1 MTDKL
6 AELAK
11 KGRAA
16 DKAAD
21 EVDTRGSDLNDDFRR
36 YLSERLVI
44 KTFSQV
50 HASRWIVPAFIAVV
64 VAAAGASA
72 MFLESEQMTM
82 AFMSIIGVGLVGGFL
97 LMRLAEGT
105 AVRAGTKWIAALP
118 FTFQSARYLEALS
131 TPRSKSTMTVRIKF
145 EKPPSREDR
154 ETFGH
159 ACAGAV
165 EVADRGWKDDTL
177 WLRTTGLDTYFPAR
191 NDREGYHSNAQLHLW
206 FRTLVDDALRP
217 VHARAPIARVKVKV
231 E

>member
-6 AELAK
+6 EELAK

-21 EVDTRGSDLNDDFRR
+21 EVDSRGSDLNDDFRR

-50 HASRWIVPAFIAVV
+50 HASRWIVPTFFGVIIAV
-64 VAAAGASA
+64 AGTAA
-72 MFLESEQMTM
+72 MFLSSEQMTM
-82 AFMSIIGVGLVGGFL
+82 VFMSIIGVGLVGGFI

-131 TPRSKSTMTVRIKF
+131 KSRSTSTMTVRIKF
-145 EKPPSREDR
+145 KEPPSRDDR

-165 EVADRGWKDDTL
+165 EVAERGWKDDVL
-177 WLRTTGLDTYFPAR
+177 WVRTAGLATYFSGG
-191 NDREGYHSNAQLHLW
+191 NNRESYYSNAQLHLW
-206 FRTLVDDALRP
+206 FRTLVDDVLRP